1 MIKTRVRAN
10 KPIEQAKKEGRKR
23 LFFFLK
29 LILLVAILVWKFW
42 GKPDFDESSFFG
54 RRIVPAAISYISG
67 ILLVSLGRILMVY
80 FYLKRKK
87 KGTDFKDNFI
97 LGINGISAILHIVIL
112 LFALLAFFELNAK
125 EFFTS
130 ISIVAAAIAII
141 SKDYIANTI
150 NGFILMFSN
159 QLSLNDY
166 IVIEEL
172 SGRITDITLLN
183 VVLLSDEDE
192 IIYVPN
198 TLLVTHNVVNTSKKN
213 YKKLSFDFEMDR
225 QTLGNPDDLEDY
237 IIKAL
242 KSEFP
247 NINLEKFSLRV
258 FHILKDTVNL
268 KLYITLDKKSK
279 DMERAVWRFTNKTI
293 LNYAK
298 ENYVPVPLQ

>member
-1 MIKTRVRAN
+1 MIKTRVKAN
-10 KPIEQAKKEGRKR
+10 KPIDQAKKEGRRR

-29 LILLVAILVWKFW
+29 FIVLVIILVWRFW
-42 GKPDFDESSFFG
+42 LKPDFEEGSFFG
-54 RRIVPAAISYISG
+54 TRIVPAVISYISG

-97 LGINGISAILHIVIL
+97 LGINGISAILHVIIL
-112 LFALLAFFELNAK
+112 LFALLALFGLDAK

-166 IVIEEL
+166 IVIEEH

-279 DMERAVWRFTNKTI
+279 EMERAVWRFTNKTI

-298 ENYVPVPLQ
+298 ENYVPLAQQ

>member
-1 MIKTRVRAN
+1 MIKTRVKAN
-10 KPIEQAKKEGRKR
+10 KPIDQAKKEGRRR

-29 LILLVAILVWKFW
+29 LVILVVLVWLFW
-42 GKPDFDESSFFG
+42 GKLDPKEGDIWN
-54 RRIVPAAISYISG
+54 RIVRGVISYISG
-67 ILLVSLGRILMVY
+67 VLIVSLGRILMVY

-97 LGINGISAILHIVIL
+97 LGINGISAILHVIIL
-112 LFALLAFFELNAK
+112 LIALLAFFGLDAK

-166 IVIEEL
+166 IVIEEH

-213 YKKLSFDFEMDR
+213 FKKLSFDFEMDR

-247 NINLEKFSLRV
+247 SINLEKFSLRV

-279 DMERAVWRFTNKTI
+279 EMERAVWRFTNKTI

-298 ENYVPVPLQ
+298 ENYVPLPQQ

>member
-1 MIKTRVRAN
+1 MIKTRVKAN
-10 KPIEQAKKEGRKR
+10 KPIDQAKKEGRRR

-29 LILLVAILVWKFW
+29 LVILVVLVWWFW
-42 GKPDFDESSFFG
+42 GKLDPKEGDIWN
-54 RRIVPAAISYISG
+54 RIVRGVISYISG
-67 ILLVSLGRILMVY
+67 VLIVSLGRILMVY

-97 LGINGISAILHIVIL
+97 LGINGISAILHVIIL
-112 LFALLAFFELNAK
+112 LIALLAFFGLDAK

-166 IVIEEL
+166 IVIEEH

-213 YKKLSFDFEMDR
+213 FKKLSFDFEMDR

-247 NINLEKFSLRV
+247 SINLEKFSLRV

-279 DMERAVWRFTNKTI
+279 EMERAVWRFTNKTI

-298 ENYVPVPLQ
+298 ENYVPLPQQ

>member
-10 KPIEQAKKEGRKR
+10 KPIDQAKKEGRKR

-42 GKPDFDESSFFG
+42 GKPDPEEGATTNRFVLG
-54 RRIVPAAISYISG
+54 VISYISG
-67 ILLVSLGRILMVY
+67 VLLVSLGRILMVY

-97 LGINGISAILHIVIL
+97 LGINGISAILHVIIL
-112 LFALLAFFELNAK
+112 LIALLAFFGLNAK

>member
-1 MIKTRVRAN
+1 MIKTRVKTN
-10 KPIEQAKKEGRKR
+10 KPINQAKKEGRKR

-29 LILLVAILVWKFW
+29 LILLVVILIWRFW

-183 VVLLSDEDE
+183 VVLLNDEDE
-192 IIYVPN
+192 IVYVPN

-213 YKKLSFDFEMDR
+213 FKKLSFDFEMDR

-237 IIKAL
+237 IVKAL

-247 NINLEKFSLRV
+247 SINLEKFSLRI
-258 FHILKDTVNL
+258 FHILRDTVNL

-279 DMERAVWRFTNKTI
+279 EMERAVWRFTNKTI

-298 ENYVPVPLQ
+298 ENYVPLPHQ

>member
-10 KPIEQAKKEGRKR
+10 KPIDQAKKEGRKR

-42 GKPDFDESSFFG
+42 GKPDPEEGTTTNRFVLG
-54 RRIVPAAISYISG
+54 VISYISG
-67 ILLVSLGRILMVY
+67 VLLVSLGRILMVY

-97 LGINGISAILHIVIL
+97 LGINGISAILHVIIL
-112 LFALLAFFELNAK
+112 LIALLAFFGLNAK

>member
-10 KPIEQAKKEGRKR
+10 KPIDQAKKEGRKR

>member
-1 MIKTRVRAN
+1 MIKTRVKAN
-10 KPIEQAKKEGRKR
+10 KPIDQAKKEGRRR

-29 LILLVAILVWKFW
+29 FIVLVIILVWRFW
-42 GKPDFDESSFFG
+42 LKPDFEEGSFFG
-54 RRIVPAAISYISG
+54 TRIVPAVISYISG

-97 LGINGISAILHIVIL
+97 LGINGISAILHVIIL
-112 LFALLAFFELNAK
+112 LFALLALFGLDAK

-166 IVIEEL
+166 IVIEEH

-213 YKKLSFDFEMDR
+213 FKKLSFDFEMDR

-247 NINLEKFSLRV
+247 SINLEKFSLRV

-279 DMERAVWRFTNKTI
+279 EMERAVWRFTNKTI

-298 ENYVPVPLQ
+298 ENYVPLAQQ

>member
-1 MIKTRVRAN
+1 MIKTRLKVN
-10 KPIEQAKKEGRKR
+10 KPFNQAKKETRKR

-29 LILLVAILVWKFW
+29 LILLVALLIWRF
-42 GKPDFDESSFFG
+42 GHKPNLEEGSYFNG
-54 RRIVPAAISYISG
+54 IVLAVISYVSG
-67 ILLVSLGRILMVY
+67 ILLVSLGRIFMVY

-112 LFALLAFFELNAK
+112 LIALLAFFGLNAK

-166 IVIEEL
+166 IVIEEI
-172 SGRITDITLLN
+172 SGRITDITLMN
-183 VVLLSDEDE
+183 VVLLNDEDE
-192 IIYVPN
+192 IVYVPN
-198 TLLVTHNVVNTSKKN
+198 TLLITHNVVNSSKKN
-213 YKKLSFDFEMDR
+213 FKKLSFDFEMDR

-247 NINLEKFSLRV
+247 SINLEKFSLRV

-279 DMERAVWRFTNKTI
+279 DVEKAVWRFTNKTI

-298 ENYVPVPLQ
+298 ENHVPLAQQ

>member
-1 MIKTRVRAN
+1 MIKTKIKAN
-10 KPIEQAKKEGRKR
+10 KPIDQAKKEGRKR

-29 LILLVAILVWKFW
+29 LILLVVVLIWRFW
-42 GKPDFDESSFFG
+42 SKPDFEEGSFVS
-54 RRIVPAAISYISG
+54 RVVLAAISYISG
-67 ILLVSLGRILMVY
+67 ILFVSLGRILMVY
-80 FYLKRKK
+80 FYLKRKN

-97 LGINGISAILHIVIL
+97 LGINGISAILHIIIL
-112 LFALLAFFELNAK
+112 LISCLALFGLDARQ
-125 EFFTS
+125 FFTS
-130 ISIVAAAIAII
+130 ISIVAAAIAIL
-141 SKDYIANTI
+141 SKDYISNTI

-166 IVIEEL
+166 IIIEEL

-183 VVLLSDEDE
+183 VVLLNDEDE
-192 IIYVPN
+192 IVYVPN

-213 YKKLSFDFEMDR
+213 FKKLSFDFEMDR
-225 QTLGNPDDLEDY
+225 QTLGNPDDLEEY
-237 IIKAL
+237 IVKAL

-247 NINLEKFSLRV
+247 NINLEKFSLRI

-268 KLYITLDKKSK
+268 KLYITLDKKSR

-298 ENYVPVPLQ
+298 ENYVPLAQQ

>member
-1 MIKTRVRAN
+1 MIKTRVKAN
-10 KPIEQAKKEGRKR
+10 KPIDQAKKEGRRR

-29 LILLVAILVWKFW
+29 LILLVVISTWYTSEFEE
-42 GKPDFDESSFFG
+42 DSFFAKPFVLAG
-54 RRIVPAAISYISG
+54 IYYISG

-97 LGINGISAILHIVIL
+97 LGINGISAILHVIIL
-112 LFALLAFFELNAK
+112 LIALLAFFKLDAK

-183 VVLLSDEDE
+183 VVLLNDEDE
-192 IIYVPN
+192 IVYVPN

-213 YKKLSFDFEMDR
+213 FKKLSFDFEMDR
-225 QTLGNPDDLEDY
+225 QTLGNPDDLEEY
-237 IIKAL
+237 IVKAL

-247 NINLEKFSLRV
+247 SINLEKFSLRI

-279 DMERAVWRFTNKTI
+279 EMERAVWRFTNKTI

-298 ENYVPVPLQ
+298 ENYVPLAQQ

>member
-1 MIKTRVRAN
+1 MIKTRVRIN
-10 KPIEQAKKEGRKR
+10 KPIDQAKKEGRKR

-29 LILLVAILVWKFW
+29 FILLVVILIWKFW
-42 GKPDFDESSFFG
+42 VKPDFEEGDIFN
-54 RRIVPAAISYISG
+54 RAVLAVISYISG
-67 ILLVSLGRILMVY
+67 VLLVSLGRILMVY

-97 LGINGISAILHIVIL
+97 LGINGISAILHIFVL
-112 LFALLAFFELNAK
+112 LFALLAFFELDAK

-166 IVIEEL
+166 IIIDEL

-198 TLLVTHNVVNTSKKN
+198 TLLVSHNVVNTSKKN
-213 YKKLSFDFEMDR
+213 FKKLSFDFEMDR

-247 NINLEKFSLRV
+247 SINLEKFSLRV

-279 DMERAVWRFTNKTI
+279 EMERAVWRFTNKTI

-298 ENYVPVPLQ
+298 ENYVPLPQQ